1 MERLET
7 NIAVLTG
14 EVTGELI
21 LSHKTYGET
30 FYQLELSIDRRS
42 GYRDA
47 INIMISDRLLFDKTL
62 NKGDM
67 LHINGQVRT
76 YNTAVNGKNRLNV
89 VVFARELEVLEDI
102 EYYQNEIHL
111 EGYICKPPI
120 KRTSPLGREICDIML
135 AVNRMYNKSDYI
147 PCIAWGRNAAYAESL
162 GVGTKLML
170 EGRLQSREYKK
181 KLEDGSTEVRKAFEV
196 SIV

>member
-21 LSHKTYGET
+21 SSHKTYGET

-76 YNTAVNGKNRLNV
+76 NKTALN
-89 VVFARELEVLEDI
+89 
-102 EYYQNEIHL
+102 
-111 EGYICKPPI
+111 
-120 KRTSPLGREICDIML
+120 
-135 AVNRMYNKSDYI
+135 
-147 PCIAWGRNAAYAESL
+147 
-162 GVGTKLML
+162 
-170 EGRLQSREYKK
+170 
-181 KLEDGSTEVRKAFEV
+181 
-196 SIV
+196 

>member
-1 MERLET
+1 M
-7 NIAVLTG
+7 
-14 EVTGELI
+14 
-21 LSHKTYGET
+21 SHKTYGET

-102 EYYQNEIHL
+102 EYYQNEIYL

-120 KRTSPLGREICDIML
+120 REPRRW
-135 AVNRMYNKSDYI
+135 AGK
-147 PCIAWGRNAAYAESL
+147 YATL
-162 GVGTKLML
+162 CWL
-170 EGRLQSREYKK
+170 
-181 KLEDGSTEVRKAFEV
+181 STECTTNPITYPASHGAETLPMRLPWRSEKKSA
-196 SIV
+196 